1 MLLQLEKLWRFAS
14 RHVWSL
20 SLAAS
25 SALMFVQLAR
35 ALAGDALTPFDS
47 GVSGWLRGRRGC
59 CDGPMWTLTWL
70 GQFDHLA
77 TLTVVAVVVLVA
89 FKRRREA
96 IYVATCAIGACILC
110 TLLKSFFQRERPD
123 IAFKYMIAMPSSF
136 SFPSGHA
143 MGSMGVLGAF
153 VVVVFAVRAPR
164 VARVVAS
171 VLGAATVI
179 GVAIS
184 RVYFGVH
191 YPSDVV
197 GGQLAGA
204 AWVAAVTGWFYP
216 RLLPAES
223 AETPAL
229 EEEASPEASREIG
242 TSAPKT
248 R

>member
-1 MLLQLEKLWRFAS
+1 MLLALEKLWRFAS

-35 ALAGDALTPFDS
+35 ELAGEELAPFDS
-47 GVSGWLRGRRGC
+47 SVSGWLRAQRGC
-59 CDGPMWTLTWL
+59 CDAPMWTLTWL
-70 GQFDHLA
+70 GQFDRLA
-77 TLTVVAVVVLVA
+77 TLTVLAVVLLVA
-89 FKRRREA
+89 LKRRREA
-96 IYVATCAIGACILC
+96 IYVATCAVGSCILC
-110 TLLKSFFQRERPD
+110 AFLKSFFQRERPD
-123 IAFKYMIAMPSSF
+123 VAFKYMIAMPSSF

-143 MGSMGVLGAF
+143 MGSMGVLGAL

-171 VLGAATVI
+171 LLGAATVF

-191 YPSDVV
+191 YPSDVI

-223 AETPAL
+223 SSTTAA
-229 EEEASPEASREIG
+229 EEEQSPGPI
-242 TSAPKT
+242 T
-248 R
+248 